1 MDEPLAEEAAPLSDM
16 PQPVPVLKP
25 APTPKSKA
33 VAKTVALVVAAE
45 AAIAKR
51 TDKDKGK
58 AVDYQPP
65 PQLTTSKRE
74 CSLSDGQIL
83 TESHFGPLDLGLKP
97 IRVSANR
104 SLMRRKPR
112 KSDDAN

>member
-1 MDEPLAEEAAPLSDM
+1 M
-16 PQPVPVLKP
+16 
-25 APTPKSKA
+25 
-33 VAKTVALVVAAE
+33 VATE

-51 TDKDKGK
+51 TDKGKGKGK

-65 PQLTTSKRE
+65 LQSTTSKRE
-74 CSLSDGQIL
+74 CSLSDGQVL

-97 IRVSANR
+97 IRVSVNR

-112 KSDDAN
+112 KGDDAN